1 MILKLRNRKIEVVS
15 MKVPLS
21 TERFNIMVDFE
32 PGTQHL
38 KPRIYI
44 DDVEYLEGVLNKLK
58 IKKNKRV
65 DIRVDLSDH
74 NNRVLHTYRANVMYY
89 NYSLFGELPHRVD
102 YDEYVQELENRI
114 KTLEERGEVI

>member
-1 MILKLRNRKIEVVS
+1 MILKLRNRKIEVIK

-21 TERFNIMVDFE
+21 TERFNIMIDFE

-58 IKKNKRV
+58 IKRTNTSTSV
-65 DIRVDLSDH
+65 SISVIIITAYSTLTGECY
-74 NNRVLHTYRANVMYY
+74 VL
-89 NYSLFGELPHRVD
+89 
-102 YDEYVQELENRI
+102 
-114 KTLEERGEVI
+114 